1 MFQVLASRTFQKQ
14 FNDIPNRLHNRIR
27 KGLKELESDPYTPRS
42 NADIKQ
48 LNDTNPL
55 KYRIKIGEYRVI
67 YYIEGKV
74 VKIIEIFIRGRG
86 YRE

>member
-14 FNDIPNRLHNRIR
+14 FNDIPNKLHNRI
-27 KGLKELESDPYTPRS
+27 KEGLKELESDSYSPRP

-48 LNDTNPL
+48 LNETDSQ
-55 KYRIKIGEYRVI
+55 KFRIRIGEYRVI
-67 YYIEGKV
+67 YYINGKV
-74 VKIIEIFIRGRG
+74 VKLIEIFIRGRG

>member
-55 KYRIKIGEYRVI
+55 KYRIKIGEYMVI